1 MSPKEFWQSNVTPS
15 GALHGQS
22 MSAAAVCLCCGH
34 APRGVCMTIDAGGR
48 QLAASWQ
55 AQQSLQ
61 APPSGE
67 VVGRGAEGSGAH
79 SAERAQGSRRKL

>member
-1 MSPKEFWQSNVTPS
+1 
-15 GALHGQS
+15 
-22 MSAAAVCLCCGH
+22 
-34 APRGVCMTIDAGGR
+34 MTIDAGGR